1 MSAVHHSSQPLTT
14 SSCSVH
20 LENSSCFDFLPCL
33 PTGGVDLV
41 LIDPPYDVS
50 RKTGFSSVKAGVKR
64 FAVSMDF
71 GDWDWGFEGLDKVIT
86 EVYRSLRNGG
96 TAIVFYDLWKLSYLA
111 QWLEKAGFVQLRL
124 IEWVKTNP
132 VPLNSKNNY
141 LTNAR
146 EIALVATKKGKP
158 TFNSRYDNGIYRFPI
173 CHEANRFHPTQKPTA
188 LIRELIEKHS
198 NPGDLVVDC
207 FSGSGTTAAA
217 CIETGR
223 SFKGCELSKEYWL
236 KSHVRLEALKA
247 SFMLT
252 GGPDDL
258 Q

>member
-1 MSAVHHSSQPLTT
+1 MSSISSIARPSA
-14 SSCSVH
+14 SSCSIH
-20 LENSSCFDFLPCL
+20 LANSSCFDFLPTL
-33 PTGGVDLV
+33 PDGSADLV

-50 RKTGFSSVKAGVKR
+50 RKTGFTSVKKGVKR

-71 GDWDWGFEGLDKVIT
+71 GDWDWGFEGLDKVIA
-86 EVYRSLRNGG
+86 EAFRSLRNGG
-96 TAIVFYDLWKLSYLA
+96 SVIVFYDLWKLSYLA
-111 QWLEKAGFVQLRL
+111 KWLEAAGFVQLRF

-158 TFNSRYDNGIYRFPI
+158 TFNSSYDNGVYRFPI
-173 CHEANRFHPTQKPTA
+173 CHEANRFHPTQKPTG
-188 LIRELIEKHS
+188 LIRALIEKHS
-198 NPGDLVVDC
+198 KPGDLVVDC
-207 FSGSGTTAAA
+207 FAGSGTTAAA
-217 CIETGR
+217 CIESGR
-223 SFKGCELSKEYWL
+223 DFKGCELSTEYWQ
-236 KSHVRLEALKA
+236 KSHARLAGMK
-247 SFMLT
+247 SDFDLT

>member
-1 MSAVHHSSQPLTT
+1 MSSVSSIAPSSA
-14 SSCSVH
+14 SSCSIH
-20 LENSSCFDFLPCL
+20 LENSSCFDFLPTI
-33 PTGGVDLV
+33 PDGSADLV

-50 RKTGFSSVKAGVKR
+50 RKTGFSSVKKGVKR

-86 EVYRSLRNGG
+86 EAYRSLRDGG
-96 TAIVFYDLWKLSYLA
+96 SVIVFYDLWKLSYLA
-111 QWLEKAGFVQLRL
+111 KWLEAAGFVQLRF

-158 TFNSRYDNGIYRFPI
+158 TFNSSYDNGVYRFPI

-188 LIRELIEKHS
+188 LIRALIEKHS
-198 NPGDLVVDC
+198 KAGDLVVDC
-207 FSGSGTTAAA
+207 FAGSGTTAAA

-223 SFKGCELSKEYWL
+223 SFKGCELSTEYWE
-236 KSHVRLEALKA
+236 KSHKRLAGLKPA
-247 SFMLT
+247 FKLT